1 MARRLH
7 SRRLTAPDSNCRT
20 GTTGRHQKA
29 RLPGLGVVGYTGLAG
44 IILVVVVAAAM
55 VVLPRGKPD
64 VSAARSWADTGRTP
78 SRVGG
83 QASSRRLTMPGAAY
97 RSAYSAE
104 SVQTTTTLA
113 PTVTSTASLPE
124 CTGVP
129 VGPGDNVQAKLNAN
143 LGATF
148 CFQSGVYETGG
159 LLVRAGQRLIG
170 QPGAMFDGTK
180 QVSNW
185 TRTGDL
191 WVSTGQTFN
200 PKVVSP
206 SSTKRECEA
215 RPANCHYADLWVDG
229 RRQQRVLSV
238 DQVGPGSWHWDYAA
252 DKVYLGTDPQGKTVR
267 LTNQRIAFQ
276 GSGYAVRGFT
286 IRRYGENAIVAGQNV
301 TLQGNDV
308 VENHGL
314 AMKVGTG
321 SRVLANHI
329 RDNGQYG
336 IVGSGKGIVVE
347 GNEIAFNNNLHF
359 ANSNGGYWNAGA
371 TKFVYTDGL
380 VFRGNHSHD
389 NYSDGYWTDINNIN
403 TLVENNRFEGNERY
417 GVNHEIS
424 YAITIRDNTITGNRS
439 AGIWVNSSPNAQVYG
454 NTLSGNGNGILIT
467 DQNRGTGAYGEWTLK
482 NASIHDNTISAAQ
495 GATGALGALRLYS
508 QNNHFEGNH
517 YLLDILSAK
526 RFRWRQTTIIDFR
539 QWQGYGND
547 DDGGTAA
554 VSGA

>member
-1 MARRLH
+1 MNGRDQTARR
-7 SRRLTAPDSNCRT
+7 
-20 GTTGRHQKA
+20 
-29 RLPGLGVVGYTGLAG
+29 PGLGMVGYTGLAG
-44 IILVVVVAAAM
+44 IILVVVAAAM
-55 VVLPRGKPD
+55 VILPRGKGD
-64 VSAARSWADTGRTP
+64 VSAAWSSADSGQNS
-78 SRVGG
+78 SRVGA
-83 QASSRRLTMPGAAY
+83 QASSRRLTVPGAAY
-97 RSAYSAE
+97 RSAQSAE

-113 PTVTSTASLPE
+113 PTVTSTASLPD

-148 CFQSGVYETGG
+148 CFKPGLYETGG

-170 QPGAMFDGTK
+170 QPGATFEGTK
-180 QVSNW
+180 LVTNW
-185 TRTGDL
+185 TRIGTV
-191 WVSTGQTFN
+191 WISTGQTFN
-200 PKVVSP
+200 PKVVVP

-238 DQVGPGSWHWDYAA
+238 DQVGPGSWHWDYEA

-267 LTNQRIAFQ
+267 LTNQRGAFN
-276 GSGYAVRGFT
+276 GSGYTLRGFV
-286 IRRYGENAIVAGQNV
+286 IRRYGETAISPGQN
-301 TLQGNDV
+301 LSINGNDIV
-308 VENHGL
+308 GNHGL
-314 AMKVGTG
+314 AMKVGSG
-321 SRVLANHI
+321 SRVIGNRV

-347 GNEIAFNNNLHF
+347 GNEIAYNNNLRF
-359 ANSNGGYWNAGA
+359 ANFNGGYWNAGA

-424 YAITIRDNTITGNRS
+424 YAITIRNNTITGNRS
-439 AGIWVNSSPNAQVYG
+439 AGIWVNSSPNAQVYA
-454 NTLSGNGNGILIT
+454 NSLSGNGNGILIT

-482 NASIHDNTISAAQ
+482 NASIHDNTISATQ

-508 QNNHFEGNH
+508 QNNHFERNR
-517 YLLDILSAK
+517 YVLDSLSAK
-526 RFRWRQTTIIDFR
+526 RFRWRQTIIDFR

-554 VSGA
+554 LSGA